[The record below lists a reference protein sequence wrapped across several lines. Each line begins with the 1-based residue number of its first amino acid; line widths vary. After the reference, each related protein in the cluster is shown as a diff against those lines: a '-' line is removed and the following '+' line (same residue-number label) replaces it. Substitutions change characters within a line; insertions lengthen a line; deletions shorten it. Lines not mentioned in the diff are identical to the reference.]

1 MCVLLALIFC
11 YGSITMCALLDRA
24 EQLSCCLVV
33 SAVVSRGQ
41 KNEMY
46 CLQLS

>member
-11 YGSITMCALLDRA
+11 YGSITMCALLDGA
-24 EQLSCCLVV
+24 ELQLGTVV
-33 SAVVSRGQ
+33 SAVLSRGQ